1 MKTVSRIVLVI
12 SSVLLVVSLVGCASA
27 NVLAN
32 PNAKFPLPVDDK
44 APAFLFPV
52 NLSHLGSSGDPL
64 VMGVSVTAGVASKF
78 GAKVVSGQQLFDLV
92 GNLSFELAEVID
104 SQAKAGEWTMTGS
117 AEKTATSLANI
128 MSKIMGALA
137 DLKLIDKG
145 MNFKYIIAVHSHG
158 AMSMVPGVL
167 DVDSWGGIYDVQT
180 KEILSY
186 IESKNTMA
194 DDPSGAS
201 IIAQLPDTYNG
212 IIQHL
217 IDGK

>member
-1 MKTVSRIVLVI
+1 MKTVSKIVLVI
-12 SSVLLVVSLVGCASA
+12 CSIMFAVSLVGCASA
-27 NVLAN
+27 SVLAN

-64 VMGVSVTAGVASKF
+64 VMGVSVTAGVAGKY
-78 GAKVVSGQQLFDLV
+78 GAKIVSGQQLFDLV
-92 GNLSFELAEVID
+92 GNLSFELAEAID
-104 SQAKAGEWTMTGS
+104 SQAKAGEWKMTGS
-117 AEKTATSLANI
+117 AEKVASGLATL
-128 MSKIMGALA
+128 MTKLMGALA
-137 DLKLIDKG
+137 DLKLIPAG
-145 MNFKYIIAVHSHG
+145 MTFKYIIAVHSHG
-158 AMSMVPGVL
+158 SSGMIPGQL
-167 DVDSWGGIYDVQT
+167 DVDSWGGIYDVET

-186 IESKNTMA
+186 IESKNSMV

>member
-1 MKTVSRIVLVI
+1 VKTVSKIVLVI
-12 SSVLLVVSLVGCASA
+12 CSILLATSLVGCASA

-64 VMGVSVTAGVASKF
+64 VMGVSVTAGVASKY
-78 GAKVVSGQQLFDLV
+78 GAKIVSGQQLFDLV
-92 GNLSFELAEVID
+92 GNLSFELAEAID
-104 SQAKAGEWTMTGS
+104 SQAKAGEWKMTGS
-117 AEKTATSLANI
+117 AEAVASGLATL
-128 MSKIMGALA
+128 MSKLMGALA
-137 DLKLIDKG
+137 DLKLIPAG
-145 MNFKYIIAVHSHG
+145 MTFKYIIALHSHG
-158 AMSMVPGVL
+158 SSGMVPGMLSVN
-167 DVDSWGGIYDVQT
+167 SWGGIYDVET

-186 IESKNTMA
+186 ISADNTMA
-194 DDPSGAS
+194 DDPSGAA
-201 IIAQLPDTYNG
+201 ILAQLPDTYNG